1 MSEEAILH
9 ALNTIKEAN
18 SAAHEDLREFIR
30 GGISGIHAEMAAN
43 AEVTNNNIKT
53 LTDRQEKQNSN
64 VAKLQEESDKRKCAV
79 DDFRRLEKGIKD
91 YRKKWPY
98 LAAGAVGFVL
108 AVVILYDAIGING
121 IIDIFKSVK

>member
-9 ALNTIKEAN
+9 ALSTIKEAN
-18 SAAHEDLREFIR
+18 NKAHDDLREFIR
-30 GGISGIHAEMAAN
+30 GGIKGIHLEMAAN
-43 AEVTNNNIKT
+43 SEVTNKDIEV
-53 LTDRQEKQNSN
+53 LSDRQAAQNSN
-64 VAKLQEESDKRKCAV
+64 VAKLQEESDKRKRAV
-79 DDFRRLEKGIKD
+79 DDFRRLEKGMKD

>member
-64 VAKLQEESDKRKCAV
+64 VAKLQDVSIERAQV
-79 DDFRRLEKGIKD
+79 VADFRRLEAQLRCYK
-91 YRKKWPY
+91 KKWLY
-98 LAAGAVGFVL
+98 FLVGGVAFVL
-108 AVVILYDAIGING
+108 VIVIMYDVVGLKGM
-121 IIDIFKSVK
+121 IDLIK